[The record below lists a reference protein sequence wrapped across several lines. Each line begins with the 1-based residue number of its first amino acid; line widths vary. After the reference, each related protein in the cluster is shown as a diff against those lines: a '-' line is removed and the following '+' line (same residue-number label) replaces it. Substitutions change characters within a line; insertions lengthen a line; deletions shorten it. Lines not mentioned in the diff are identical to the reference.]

1 MTTVSA
7 AREDGSAEPSS
18 ETRSLEADRP
28 EAAAGTQAAGVD
40 GAPDSRSAKQPEAS
54 DMAESA
60 EFEAAAALPQV
71 LKIVGSVV
79 APSTLLTALLF
90 YFGLVYAIGFFRYF
104 GVNFTVLNLPFQD
117 YLILSVG
124 GSLIPLIYVTAAAL
138 LALWLYQLPLKALSA
153 GSRRIVLRVLMPSA
167 AIAGVVL
174 VSLAMINAT
183 FQIAVFPA
191 TWWEA
196 RGLSLSI
203 GVLLLAYAAR
213 LRRMLTAGRRPGQ
226 VLRRVPEAVVVA
238 KWGTV
243 FILVSVGLF
252 WAVGSYATGAGE
264 WHAHSLEAELP
275 YSPDV
280 LVYSEKGQGL
290 QGPGVREVTCQNP
303 NAAYRFRYDGLKLV
317 PQSGNQYL
325 FLPAGWT
332 RAHGAAILIPRS
344 DAIRLEFSQPGQVPT
359 ATC

>member
-1 MTTVSA
+1 MTIVSA
-7 AREDGSAEPSS
+7 AREDGLAEPSS
-18 ETRSLEADRP
+18 EERSLEADRP
-28 EAAAGTQAAGVD
+28 QAATGAQATGVD
-40 GAPDSRSAKQPEAS
+40 DATSSRSRTQSETNGV
-54 DMAESA
+54 AEPA
-60 EFEAAAALPQV
+60 EFEAATALPQV
-71 LKIVGSVV
+71 LKLVGSVV
-79 APSTLLTALLF
+79 APSSLLTALLF

-104 GVNFTVLNLPFQD
+104 GVNFTVLNLPVQD

-124 GSLIPLIYVTAAAL
+124 GALIPLIYLTGAAL
-138 LALWLYQLPLKALSA
+138 LALWLYQLPLKKLSA
-153 GSRRIVLRVLMPSA
+153 GYRRIVLRVLMPSA

-183 FQIAVFPA
+183 FEAAVFPA

-203 GVLLLAYAAR
+203 GVLLLAYVAR
-213 LRRMLTAGRRPGQ
+213 LRRMLMAAGRPGQ
-226 VLRRVPEAVVVA
+226 LPRHVPESVVVA

-264 WHAHSLEAELP
+264 WHAASLEADLP

-280 LVYSEKGQGL
+280 MVYSEKGQSL
-290 QGPGVREVTCQNP
+290 QGPGVREITCQNP
-303 NAAYRFRYDGLKLV
+303 NAAYQFRYDGLKLV

-332 RAHGAAILIPRS
+332 HAQGSAILLPRS
-344 DAIRLEFSQPGQVPT
+344 EAIRLEFSQPGQIPT
-359 ATC
+359 PTC